1 MISER
6 RRKMAVN
13 WNLPD
18 LAMPFTHPTLGY
30 FKKGSPDF
38 INYKGQSLNGP
49 QQVEAFAQAQSIG
62 TYDQRGWAIPMTT
75 VVYSILVYLPDP
87 VLQRKWQFFGTSLT
101 SAQPPCVGLCCQ
113 GESSFSVRKKHS

>member
-6 RRKMAVN
+6 RRKTAVN

-18 LAMPFTHPTLGY
+18 LAMLFTHLMLGY
-30 FKKGSPDF
+30 FKKDSPNF

-62 TYDQRGWAIPMTT
+62 TYDQPDWAIPMTT
-75 VVYSILVYLPDP
+75 VVYSILVYLLDP
-87 VLQRKWQFFGTSLT
+87 VLQRKWQIFGISLT
-101 SAQPPCVGLCCQ
+101 SA
-113 GESSFSVRKKHS
+113 